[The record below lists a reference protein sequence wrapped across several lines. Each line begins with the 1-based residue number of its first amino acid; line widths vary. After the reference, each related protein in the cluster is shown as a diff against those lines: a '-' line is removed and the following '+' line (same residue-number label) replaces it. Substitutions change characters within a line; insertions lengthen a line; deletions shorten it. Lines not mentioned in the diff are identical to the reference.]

1 MRRSAFA
8 IVPALLLLGG
18 TARAQDVLVEGP
30 GIKMGEASVLHPHVG
45 IEAGVISN
53 VFYEETDE
61 VVAPVLRL
69 LAGIAWKPSGEDRLG
84 EIDGETSARTIDFNL
99 GVDVQYSEFLTSD
112 EQVRKQR
119 NLDVDARA
127 AIVFF
132 PKGNVAFSL
141 SDQFQRVGRPTN
153 FESDSHLDRDV
164 NHFKAEMIVQPQG
177 HNIKA
182 GPRYENTIDIFES
195 EQSEFADRIQHVIGA
210 RVNWKF
216 FPYTQA
222 YLDASYGFFRPL
234 GDSQLG
240 GMDYKIAS
248 NPLRVIT
255 GIDSVLTEW
264 TTVNAYVGYAN
275 GFYESGPSYNSV
287 VGGADFGWRYFPTGR
302 VVLSYKYDV
311 HDSINANYFGEHQG
325 RLALNQ
331 QIRTFV
337 LTGFAGVRFR
347 GYRGVP
353 AAIGPDSERDDV
365 IVEGGARLAWVLL
378 DRFSAYLDY
387 TIQSVDTDF
396 RNAEMDDPSYL
407 RHEAILGIS
416 AAF

>member
-1 MRRSAFA
+1 MRRSVFA

-45 IEAGVISN
+45 VEAGYVSN

-61 VVAPVLRL
+61 VLAPVLRL
-69 LAGIAWKPSGEDRLG
+69 LAGIAWQPAGEDRLG
-84 EIDGETSARTIDFNL
+84 EIDGETSARTIDFNT
-99 GVDVQYSEFLTSD
+99 GVDVEYSEFLTSD

-119 NLDVDARA
+119 NLDVNARG

-153 FESDSHLDRDV
+153 FESDQHLDRDV
-164 NHFKAEMIVQPQG
+164 NHFKAEMIIQPQG
-177 HNIKA
+177 HNISA
-182 GPRYENTIDIFES
+182 GPRYENTIDVFES
-195 EQSEFADRIQHVIGA
+195 EESEFADRIQHIIGA
-210 RVNWKF
+210 RANWKF

-222 YLDASYGFFRPL
+222 WLDASYGFFGPL
-234 GDSQLG
+234 GDGQLE
-240 GMDYKIAS
+240 GMDYKVSS
-248 NPLRVIT
+248 NPLRIET
-255 GIDSVLTEW
+255 GVDTVLTEW
-264 TTVNAYVGYAN
+264 TTLNAHVGYAN
-275 GFYESGPSYNSV
+275 GFYDTGPSYNSV
-287 VGGADFGWRYFPTGR
+287 VGGAQFGWRYLPTGR
-302 VVLSYKYDV
+302 VVLKYEYDV

-325 RLALNQ
+325 RVLLSQ

-337 LTGFAGVRFR
+337 LSGFAGVRFR

-365 IVEGGARLAWVLL
+365 ILEGSGRLAWVLL

-387 TIQSVDTDF
+387 SIQSVDTDF
-396 RNAEMDDPSYL
+396 RNDEMDDPSYL
-407 RHEAILGIS
+407 RHEGVIGIS